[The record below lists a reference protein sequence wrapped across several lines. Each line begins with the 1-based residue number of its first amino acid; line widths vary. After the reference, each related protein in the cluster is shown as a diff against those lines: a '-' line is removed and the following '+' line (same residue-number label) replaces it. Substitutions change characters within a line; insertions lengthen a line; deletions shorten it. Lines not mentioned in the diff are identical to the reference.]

1 MGLVLG
7 LVGLGLLMVYSSS
20 FALGLE
26 AFNDANY
33 FALRQAIWAVIGVVL
48 LFAFMRIDYQWLR
61 SISPLLMLAAIVGL
75 AAVLVPGI
83 GIERNGAARWI
94 ALGPLPPAQPSEFA
108 KLALII
114 YVSAWLAGKGPF
126 VKDFAMGFVP
136 FVMMVGIVAG
146 LILLEPDTGTAAVL
160 VLTTVT
166 LFFVAGASLT
176 HVGALIGIGGVVAT
190 LLIATGGY
198 RADRLFAFMDPQND
212 PTGIGFHTLQ
222 LLIALGSGGIDGL
235 GLGASRQKFF
245 YIPNAHTDGIF
256 AIVGEELGF
265 IGAVAVVIL
274 FAVLIY
280 RGFRVVLGAKDDF
293 GSLLA
298 TGIVVWIAYQALIN
312 VGGMTRAVPITGIPM
327 PFLSYGGSALAAL
340 LAAVGI
346 LLSISK
352 TVRDAG
358 RAIGPTTWAGKTAA
372 CWAQGSEVRVVLS
385 GGGTGGHV
393 YPALAVA
400 EALRVEAKREILY
413 IGARGRMDEHLVKPS
428 GLPFEAVHAAPLRVG
443 SPFDRGAQRS
453 RRYSPGQCRPGWRCA
468 ASGRTSCSRPV
479 GTRASPS
486 GLRRGRDGA
495 RWLYTCRTSRPAGP
509 SVCLRGS
516 QRASPPQAP
525 CH

>member
-1 MGLVLG
+1 LGLVIG

-33 FALRQAIWAVIGVVL
+33 FVLRQVMWAAIGIVL
-48 LFAFMRIDYQWLR
+48 LLTLMRMDYHWLR
-61 SISPLLMLAAIVGL
+61 AISPLLMLVAIVGL
-75 AAVLVPGI
+75 VAVLLPGF
-83 GIERNGAARWI
+83 GVERNGASRWL
-94 ALGPLPPAQPSEFA
+94 ALGPVPPVQPSEFA

-114 YVSAWLAGKGPF
+114 YVSAWLAGKGAY

-136 FVMMVGIVAG
+136 FVTMVGIVAG
-146 LILLEPDTGTAAVL
+146 LTLLEPDTGTAAVL

-176 HVGALIGIGGVVAT
+176 HVGALIGIGGVTAT

-198 RADRLFAFMDPQND
+198 RADRLFAFMDPQSD
-212 PTGIGFHTLQ
+212 PSGVGFHTLQ
-222 LLIALGSGGIDGL
+222 LLIALGSGGISGL

-265 IGAVAVVIL
+265 IGAIAVIIL

-280 RGFRVVLGAKDDF
+280 RGFRIVLGARDDF

-312 VGGMTRAVPITGIPM
+312 VGGMTRAIPMTGIPM

-352 TVRDAG
+352 TSKVPDPEPRTQQPAKRPRVAG
-358 RAIGPTTWAGKTAA
+358 RKG
-372 CWAQGSEVRVVLS
+372 VR
-385 GGGTGGHV
+385 
-393 YPALAVA
+393 
-400 EALRVEAKREILY
+400 
-413 IGARGRMDEHLVKPS
+413 
-428 GLPFEAVHAAPLRVG
+428 
-443 SPFDRGAQRS
+443 
-453 RRYSPGQCRPGWRCA
+453 
-468 ASGRTSCSRPV
+468 
-479 GTRASPS
+479 
-486 GLRRGRDGA
+486 
-495 RWLYTCRTSRPAGP
+495 
-509 SVCLRGS
+509 
-516 QRASPPQAP
+516 
-525 CH
+525 

>member
-1 MGLVLG
+1 LGLVLG
-7 LVGLGLLMVYSSS
+7 LVVLGLLMVYSSS

-33 FALRQAIWAVIGVVL
+33 FVLRQVMWAAIGIVL
-48 LFAFMRIDYQWLR
+48 LLTLMRMDYRWL
-61 SISPLLMLAAIVGL
+61 SAISPLLMLVAIVTL
-75 AAVLVPGI
+75 VAVLVPGL
-83 GIERNGAARWI
+83 GVERNGASRWI
-94 ALGPLPPAQPSEFA
+94 AMGPLPPVQPSEFA

-114 YVSAWLAGKGPF
+114 YVSAWLAGKGAY

-136 FVMMVGIVAG
+136 FVTMVGIVAG
-146 LILLEPDTGTAAVL
+146 LTLLEPDTGTAAVL

-176 HVGALIGIGGVVAT
+176 HVGALFGIGGVAAT

-198 RADRLFAFMDPQND
+198 RADRLFAFMDPQSD
-212 PTGIGFHTLQ
+212 PTGVGFHTLQ
-222 LLIALGSGGIDGL
+222 LLIALGSGGVSGL

-265 IGAVAVVIL
+265 IGAIAVVIL

-280 RGFRVVLGAKDDF
+280 RGFRIVLGARDDF

-312 VGGMTRAVPITGIPM
+312 VGGMTRAIPMTGIPM

-352 TVRDAG
+352 SAKIPDAEP
-358 RAIGPTTWAGKTAA
+358 RTQQPAKR
-372 CWAQGSEVRVVLS
+372 RVV
-385 GGGTGGHV
+385 G
-393 YPALAVA
+393 
-400 EALRVEAKREILY
+400 RK
-413 IGARGRMDEHLVKPS
+413 GAR
-428 GLPFEAVHAAPLRVG
+428 
-443 SPFDRGAQRS
+443 
-453 RRYSPGQCRPGWRCA
+453 
-468 ASGRTSCSRPV
+468 
-479 GTRASPS
+479 
-486 GLRRGRDGA
+486 
-495 RWLYTCRTSRPAGP
+495 
-509 SVCLRGS
+509 
-516 QRASPPQAP
+516 
-525 CH
+525 